1 MKMGDWKTGRL
12 GDNGAA
18 ATTTTIEQNYE
29 ETVAVFLT

>member
-1 MKMGDWKTGRL
+1 MKMRDWKTERL